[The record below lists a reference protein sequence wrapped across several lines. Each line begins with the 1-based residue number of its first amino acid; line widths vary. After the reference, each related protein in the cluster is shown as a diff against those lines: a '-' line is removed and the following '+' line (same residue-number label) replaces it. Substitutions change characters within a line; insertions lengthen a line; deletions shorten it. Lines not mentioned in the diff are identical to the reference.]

1 MSSLL
6 SEVPTLSV
14 ANLLRLLVIFVAAF
28 LITRLWQLMTNKMV
42 KPAESQTRAAQ
53 AHEQQARTV
62 AALLSSVGSKVV
74 WTVAVLMAAQEFGI
88 NITPVLVVIAIIGL
102 GMGLGAR
109 NLVRD
114 VIGGFS
120 IILEDQ
126 YGLGETIQV
135 AETLGRVEHLTLRRT
150 VVRDGRGAL
159 VTLANGEI
167 RTVGNL
173 SRDWSQAYV
182 DVGVSP
188 EVPQEQALQALDA
201 VATELRNDPSWS
213 LALVDGPRILGL
225 QNYDQSAATVRV
237 QVRTAAGRHED
248 VTRELRR
255 RIQREFQKQ
264 GIALSSV
271 QRVELVPLPGSHAP
285 EPRGST

>member
-14 ANLLRLLVIFVAAF
+14 ASLLRLLVIFLAAF
-28 LITRLWQLMTNKMV
+28 LITRLWQLMTKKMV
-42 KPAESQTRAAQ
+42 KPAESPTRAAQ

-62 AALLSSVGSKVV
+62 AGLLSSVGSKVI
-74 WTVAVLMAAQEFGI
+74 WAVAALMAAQEFGI
-88 NITPVLVVIAIIGL
+88 KITAVLVAIAVIGL

-126 YGLGETIQV
+126 YAPGETIQV

-167 RTVGNL
+167 RAVGNL

-225 QNYDQSAATVRV
+225 QNYDQKAATVRV

-271 QRVELVPLPGSHAP
+271 QRVELVPLAGSQ
-285 EPRGST
+285 EPRSSA